1 LLSLEQLLL
10 NENKILRIEGVQSL
24 KKLNTFDLSDNLIVQ
39 IRGLENLSEL
49 EELWLTNNKVELFS
63 ELENL
68 RILRNLK
75 TIYLE
80 RCPVYSYPDYKVQIL
95 AVCPW
100 VQQIDALRVN
110 G

>member
-10 NENKILRIEGVQSL
+10 NENKILQIEGVMSL
-24 KKLNTFDLSDNLIVQ
+24 KKLNTFDLSDNLIIQ
-39 IRGLENLSEL
+39 IRGLENLT
-49 EELWLTNNKVELFS
+49 ELWLTNNKVELFS

-100 VQQIDALRVN
+100 IRQIDALMVN